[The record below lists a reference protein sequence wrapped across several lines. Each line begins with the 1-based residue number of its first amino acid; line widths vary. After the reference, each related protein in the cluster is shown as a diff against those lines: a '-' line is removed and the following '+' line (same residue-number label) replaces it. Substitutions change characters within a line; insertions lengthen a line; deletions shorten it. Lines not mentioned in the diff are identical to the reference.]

1 MLRNVFIGMA
11 AGAIGTVAL
20 NVTTY
25 GDMALRGRPTS
36 STPAKIA
43 GILAS
48 KVGLPLSTQGAGS
61 NDETAQNRESGLGAL
76 LGYVNGLGVGM
87 VYGLLHS
94 QMDDT
99 PSLGSA
105 VGVGLAAMA
114 ASDVPTV
121 VLGVSN
127 PTQWG
132 FSDWASDLI
141 PHLIYGFV
149 TVATYNAFAKRTS
162 PLKRARSFFKGW

>member
-1 MLRNVFIGMA
+1 MLRNAFIGAA

-36 STPAKIA
+36 NTPAKLA
-43 GILAS
+43 GILAN
-48 KVGLPLSTQGAGS
+48 KVGLPLSTQGVGS
-61 NDETAQNRESGLGAL
+61 HDEVAQNRESGLGAL

-87 VYGLLHS
+87 IFGLLQP
-94 QMDDT
+94 QMDNM
-99 PSLGSA
+99 PRLASA

-127 PTQWG
+127 PTKWG
-132 FSDWASDLI
+132 MSDWVSDLI
-141 PHLIYGFV
+141 PHLIYGLV
-149 TVATYNAFAKRTS
+149 TVAAYNTFAKRTS
-162 PLKRARSFFKGW
+162 PLKRARGFFR

>member
-1 MLRNVFIGMA
+1 MLRNAFIGAA

-36 STPAKIA
+36 TTPAKIA

-48 KVGLPLSTQGAGS
+48 KVGLPLSTQGVGS
-61 NDETAQNRESGLGAL
+61 HDEVAQNRESGLGAL

-87 VYGLLHS
+87 IFGLLQS
-94 QMDDT
+94 RDDM
-99 PSLGSA
+99 PGLGSA
-105 VGVGLAAMA
+105 VGIGLAAMA

-127 PTQWG
+127 PTKWG
-132 FSDWASDLI
+132 VSDWASDLI
-141 PHLIYGFV
+141 PHLIYGVV
-149 TVATYNAFAKRTS
+149 TVAAYNTFAKRTS
-162 PLKRARSFFKGW
+162 PLKRTRGFFK